1 MTFSAQLMNGFWITF
16 KSLVIFTP
24 HFPAI
29 LENRETAWKTP
40 APLHFCHLE
49 NPAPFPPNHSSG
61 QSSAIVTPVVFRA
74 ARRRERCVTVL
85 SDLR

>member
-49 NPAPFPPNHSSG
+49 NPAQFPPNHSSG
-61 QSSAIVTPVVFRA
+61 PVVSHGH
-74 ARRRERCVTVL
+74 ARRFPGC
-85 SDLR
+85 SAS